1 VPIDS
6 GKIAH
11 YAKTTEKGLLLHL
24 SAVNEPFCYRFA
36 GYIPRMRKSL
46 PFTLAGALLVATFA
60 VSSTVLGSLHPA
72 SALTTPCADA
82 DSSHFTVSNTA
93 DSGVGSLRNA
103 LADAQ
108 TANGGTVCVTPGL
121 GLIYL
126 VSHIEYTG
134 TGSLSII
141 GNDAT
146 VQGGNYEAAGG
157 GLFVF
162 AGVQDFD
169 PPFAIHA
176 LPLQITGFTLKN
188 GLAHDGGAFEL
199 RAVDGVVTNMAFDN
213 NAAQGRA
220 VGGAIASWR
229 SSAGSLFV
237 SDSSFTNN
245 VDDCNDCGSDGG
257 GAIDVQRIPLTVVNS
272 SFVGNSS
279 TGPGGAIDAT
289 RGELIVLNST
299 FVDNVSAGGNYNHG
313 GAVFSTTQAQIS
325 YSTFS
330 GNTATT
336 GSAVAALSN
345 SNFFANVLIAPEA
358 TAPLCEFTS
367 NSSSYNF
374 ANETANS
381 CGFIGTGDSSLDAN
395 DAGLGVLS
403 TGPGVQ
409 QWRAPGPSII
419 GLIPNG
425 ACLDPGSTAA
435 STAAF
440 DEVNAPR
447 PNTVGGPCT
456 PGAVEPVIEPPAT
469 TTTTTTSSGTP
480 AIPAFTG

>member
-1 VPIDS
+1 MLLINHSAID
-6 GKIAH
+6 
-11 YAKTTEKGLLLHL
+11 LL
-24 SAVNEPFCYRFA
+24 A

-93 DSGVGSLRNA
+93 DTGAGSLRSA

-121 GLIYL
+121 GLISL

-141 GNDAT
+141 GNDTT
-146 VQGGNYEAAGG
+146 VEGGTFEAGGG

-162 AGVQDFD
+162 MGVENFD
-169 PPFAIHA
+169 PPFNTVA
-176 LPLQITGFTLKN
+176 LPLEIRGFTLKN
-188 GLAHDGGAFEL
+188 GAAHDGGAILLRNVEGVLTSLTFE
-199 RAVDGVVTNMAFDN
+199 N
-213 NAAQGRA
+213 NLAQGRS
-220 VGGAIASWR
+220 VGGAIAFWGGST
-229 SSAGSLFV
+229 GSLYV
-237 SDSSFTNN
+237 SDSSFINN
-245 VDDCNDCGSDGG
+245 SDDCNSCGSDGG
-257 GAIDVQRIPLTVVNS
+257 GAIDVQGIDLTVLNS

-289 RGELIVLNST
+289 NSELIVLNST

-345 SNFFANVLIAPEA
+345 SNFYANVLIAPEA

-367 NSSSYNF
+367 NTSSYNF

-435 STAAF
+435 STATF

-469 TTTTTTSSGTP
+469 TTSTTTSSGTP
-480 AIPAFTG
+480 VIPAFTG